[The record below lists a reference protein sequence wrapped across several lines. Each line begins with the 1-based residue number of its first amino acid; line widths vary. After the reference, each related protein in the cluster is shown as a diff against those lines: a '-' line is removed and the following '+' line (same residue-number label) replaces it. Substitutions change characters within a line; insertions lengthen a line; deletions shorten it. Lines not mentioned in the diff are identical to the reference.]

1 MRNDKPTLVKL
12 KQFCNETAIPLKTV
26 YNALSNGQPPFCDL
40 FFRIGGR
47 LYAHRD
53 DVDAWLL
60 ALRRRQPTQTASTPP
75 RNSKT
80 SSGTL

>member
-1 MRNDKPTLVKL
+1 MRNDKPTLIKL

-26 YNALSNGQPPFCDL
+26 YNALANRQPPFSEL

-60 ALRRRQPTQTASTPP
+60 ALRRHRPTEAAGIPP
-75 RNSKT
+75 RQRKT
-80 SSGTL
+80 PSGTP